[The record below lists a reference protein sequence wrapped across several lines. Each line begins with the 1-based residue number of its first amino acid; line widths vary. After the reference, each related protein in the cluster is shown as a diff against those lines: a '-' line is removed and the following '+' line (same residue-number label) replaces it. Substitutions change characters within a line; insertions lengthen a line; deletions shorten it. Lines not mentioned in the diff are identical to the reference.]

1 MPTTVMLAAAEGGT
15 SSGGIG
21 TIVSATT
28 DVVSLVSNVFDIMVS
43 NPLLL
48 FFVAVGVL
56 SAAIGVFA
64 HLKHVAK

>member
-1 MPTTVMLAAAEGGT
+1 MPTTVMLAAAESGT

-21 TIVSATT
+21 TIVNAVG
-28 DVVSLVSNVFDIMVS
+28 DVVSMTSKVFDVIID

-48 FFVAVGVL
+48 FYVAAGVL
-56 SAAIGVFA
+56 GVAIGVFA